1 MKKLICLFT
10 LLSILCCSTLIHAQ
24 NNDKLDPGFVL
35 LDVILYRPVGLV
47 VTALGAVSLIAV
59 SPLIGLASIPEPHD
73 AFTQTSDILF
83 VAPATYTFI
92 RPIGD
97 RHFPFVAPLPLH
109 HLVSTQKAPLQ
120 PKQTP
125 TPTAPSQQSVPTEAK
140 GL

>member
-1 MKKLICLFT
+1 MKKLICLFS
-10 LLSILCCSTLIHAQ
+10 LFSILCCSTLIHAQ
-24 NNDKLDPGFVL
+24 TNDKLDPGFVL
-35 LDVILYRPVGLV
+35 LDLFLYRPVGLV
-47 VTALGAVSLIAV
+47 VTALGAVALIAV

-97 RHFPFVAPLPLH
+97 PNFPFIAPLPLH
-109 HLVSTQKAPLQ
+109 HLVSTQKVPLQ
-120 PKQTP
+120 TKQTP
-125 TPTAPSQQSVPTEAK
+125 TPITPSQQSIPAEAK